1 MLYPVIG
8 SSIKFNLI
16 VVPRIFIAG
25 RPTAVG
31 SVDGERK
38 RQPERRLSAL
48 DPIFGG
54 RPISCSKLEKVSFR
68 GSLPCQPTAVRKDN
82 NLDRIEHPLYTVFY
96 LFHRQRSQVGITGSG
111 ELLCTLGKD
120 SSRAKVPS
128 PSAEWRVLLTSGLD

>member
-54 RPISCSKLEKVSFR
+54 KADFLLEARK
-68 GSLPCQPTAVRKDN
+68 SL
-82 NLDRIEHPLYTVFY
+82 L
-96 LFHRQRSQVGITGSG
+96 
-111 ELLCTLGKD
+111 
-120 SSRAKVPS
+120 
-128 PSAEWRVLLTSGLD
+128 